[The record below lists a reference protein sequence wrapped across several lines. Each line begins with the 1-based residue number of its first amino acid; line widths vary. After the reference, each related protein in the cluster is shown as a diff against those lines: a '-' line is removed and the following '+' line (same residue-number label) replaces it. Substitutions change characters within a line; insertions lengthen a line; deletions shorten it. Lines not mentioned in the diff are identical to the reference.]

1 MKVSSTAD
9 TQRYQRPAGEGHVR
23 IEFGIPEE
31 NGGNSSAGEKNG
43 FIEKAVRL
51 AWRRG
56 DGSFDPISSAELPEW
71 AIMDIIEACANK
83 NFFSTEDTARLI
95 KVLSESILR
104 KPA

>member
-31 NGGNSSAGEKNG
+31 NGGNSSAGEKNA

-51 AWRRG
+51 A
-56 DGSFDPISSAELPEW
+56 
-71 AIMDIIEACANK
+71 
-83 NFFSTEDTARLI
+83 
-95 KVLSESILR
+95 LR
-104 KPA
+104 QCW

>member
-1 MKVSSTAD
+1 MKVSSTVD
-9 TQRYQRPAGEGHVR
+9 TQRYQRAAGEGHVR

-31 NGGNSSAGEKNG
+31 NGNSSAGEKNA
-43 FIEKAVRL
+43 FTEKAVRL

-83 NFFSTEDTARLI
+83 TFFSTEDTARLI
-95 KVLSESILR
+95 KMLSESILR